1 LMVNGD
7 RLNRLFVVNKPIF
20 VSSNNYMYHI
30 KRKYGTKK
38 VGFSG
43 TLDPFATG
51 CLIVATGVY
60 TKLFQ
65 FLDKTPKSYRATMW
79 LGASSDS
86 LDIENVTSII
96 ECPTLPLEDI
106 EKTLNSLIGS
116 LTYLPPKYSAKKIA
130 GKKAYDLARE
140 GKDVKLKEITSKIY
154 SVKLINYNHPFIS
167 FEIEVSEGSYIRS
180 IAQEIAS
187 RLNVTATLS
196 ALHRIN
202 EGKFRYENEK
212 QLNPFTYLK
221 IPKNKFLE
229 DEEILELGKKI
240 DSSYF
245 ENRNS
250 GTYLIETKNF
260 YSIIDINEQEV
271 KYRLNRIPK
280 PKLED

>member
-1 LMVNGD
+1 M
-7 RLNRLFVVNKPIF
+7 NRLFVVNKPIF
-20 VSSNNYMYHI
+20 VSSNNYMYRI

-86 LDIENVTSII
+86 LDIENVISIT
-96 ECPTLPLEDI
+96 ECPTLNLDNI

-116 LTYLPPKYSAKKIA
+116 LSYLPPKYSAKKIA

-140 GKDVKLKEITSKIY
+140 GKDVKLKEITSQIY
-154 SVKLINYNHPFIS
+154 SIKLINYNHPFIT

-180 IAQEIAS
+180 IAQEIAN

-212 QLNPFTYLK
+212 ALNPFKYLK
-221 IPKNKFLE
+221 IPTNRFLA

-240 DSSYF
+240 DASYF
-245 ENRNS
+245 EKQES

-260 YSIIDINEQEV
+260 YSIIDINDTEV

-280 PKLED
+280 PNLED